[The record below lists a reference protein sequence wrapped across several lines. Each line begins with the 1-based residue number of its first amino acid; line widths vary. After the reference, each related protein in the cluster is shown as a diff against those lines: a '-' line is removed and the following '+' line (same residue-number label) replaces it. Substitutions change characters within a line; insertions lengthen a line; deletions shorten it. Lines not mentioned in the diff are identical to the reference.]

1 MVEKKQNSTGK
12 TKTYQ
17 QMADEL
23 NGLIEW
29 FESDR
34 VNLDEAVDKYEQA
47 MRLLKEME
55 DFLKAAENK
64 VTKIALKFG
73 DE

>member
-1 MVEKKQNSTGK
+1 MMAKAKQ

-29 FESDR
+29 FESDQ
-34 VNLDEAVDKYEQA
+34 VSLDEAVGKYEQA
-47 MRLLKEME
+47 MELLKQME
-55 DFLKAAENK
+55 DFLKAAENR
-64 VTKIALKFG
+64 VTKIALRFG
-73 DE
+73 DD

>member
-1 MVEKKQNSTGK
+1 MMAKTKP

-17 QMADEL
+17 SMAEEL

-29 FESDR
+29 FESDQ
-34 VNLDEAVDKYEQA
+34 VSLDEAVGRYEQA

-55 DFLKAAENK
+55 EFLKTTENK
-64 VTKIALKFG
+64 VKKIALQFG